1 MADSCWMP
9 LNTSIKFSLRSL
21 NYQMHCT
28 IRCNTKSFQVRRAV
42 FRSVYWQKYNI
53 MIIIIIYVGL
63 TSRWFLTHMNGRN
76 ITYWHLAGFCLTK
89 WLEFWLHNVSLRDV
103 CDAWTRNAASSRNVV
118 DCGVKCRCQAA
129 NPKASLSI
137 DLGMR
142 LNNQQLLKHC
152 FFLAGVLHLTSSS
165 ENLCSKLWQPDMVS
179 WELRLNHHS
188 KQIGARI
195 GSTKHSNHSNN
206 TAAWEKPTS

>member
-103 CDAWTRNAASSRNVV
+103 CDAWTRNAASSRNMV
-118 DCGVKCRCQAA
+118 DCGVKCRCFRLPSCQPQSIVIYRPGHETQQSTAA
-129 NPKASLSI
+129 ETSFLFGRCASL
-137 DLGMR
+137 D
-142 LNNQQLLKHC
+142 QQFWESLLKAMTTRH
-152 FFLAGVLHLTSSS
+152 GVL
-165 ENLCSKLWQPDMVS
+165 
-179 WELRLNHHS
+179 
-188 KQIGARI
+188 GA
-195 GSTKHSNHSNN
+195 
-206 TAAWEKPTS
+206 